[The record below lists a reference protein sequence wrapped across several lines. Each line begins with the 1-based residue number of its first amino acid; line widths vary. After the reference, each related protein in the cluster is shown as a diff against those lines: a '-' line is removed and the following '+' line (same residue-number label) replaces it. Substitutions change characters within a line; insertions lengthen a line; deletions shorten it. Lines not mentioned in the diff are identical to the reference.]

1 MDFVKIQVTKKN
13 TLNVVYKESNGNLV
27 SIQGA
32 NLVHKDLKACMNV
45 LIAHL
50 AIATEQRETVG
61 KTLKEIEAI
70 KIQDDNKES
79 VYKWLG
85 VEAIAIGADEST
97 YTLKGFRILQS
108 GDVMKIETPAIDV
121 SRHEK
126 YQYINDLALAVDA
139 VKYEAEAY
147 LKEQKW
153 GVKEADIDFG
163 EDDPFKAENLTAD
176 QVPEANVGEQPEQ
189 PAKGKKAKTKKL
201 KSA

>member
-1 MDFVKIQVTKKN
+1 MDFTKIQITKKN

-61 KTLKEIEAI
+61 KTLKDIEAI

-121 SRHEK
+121 SRPEK

-176 QVPEANVGEQPEQ
+176 QVPEAEVGEQPEQ

>member
-97 YTLKGFRILQS
+97 YTLKGFRILQT
-108 GDVMKIETPAIDV
+108 GDVMKIETPAICV
-121 SRHEK
+121 SNFEK
-126 YQYINDLALAVDA
+126 YKYINDLALAVDA

-176 QVPEANVGEQPEQ
+176 QVPEAEVGEQPEQ

>member
-85 VEAIAIGADEST
+85 VEAIAIGSDEST
-97 YTLKGFRILQS
+97 YTLKGFRILQT

>member
-97 YTLKGFRILQS
+97 YTLKGFRILQT
-108 GDVMKIETPAIDV
+108 GDVMKIETPAICV
-121 SRHEK
+121 SNFEK
-126 YQYINDLALAVDA
+126 YKYINDLALAVDA